1 MRCRTALGVLV
12 AAAVIAVYR
21 VRLQYILLLNG
32 TLFGSL
38 IVFAIPGLMYL
49 V

>member
-1 MRCRTALGVLV
+1 MLV
-12 AAAVIAVYR
+12 AAALLAVNQI
-21 VRLQYILLLNG
+21 RLRFVLVLNG

>member
-1 MRCRTALGVLV
+1 MLV
-12 AAAVIAVYR
+12 AAAVIAVYQ
-21 VRLQYILLLNG
+21 VRLQYIFLLNG

>member
-1 MRCRTALGVLV
+1 MGVLV
-12 AAAVIAVYR
+12 VAALLAVSQI
-21 VRLQYILLLNG
+21 RLKLVLVLNG